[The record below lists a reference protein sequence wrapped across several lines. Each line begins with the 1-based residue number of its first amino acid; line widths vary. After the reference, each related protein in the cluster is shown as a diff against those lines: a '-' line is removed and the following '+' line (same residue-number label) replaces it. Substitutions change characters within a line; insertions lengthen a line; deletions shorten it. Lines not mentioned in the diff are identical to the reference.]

1 MPIGMQNAS
10 PEPLAAGDAF
20 CIRRWASAEI
30 QACTGGRPYATITDR
45 RDEEMPDD
53 YFNRQQ
59 NQHKPRY
66 AAGSDMDSIKTG
78 REIPEGGSSKKKD
91 KSILIAIIAG
101 LILYFW
107 ILPQVQS
114 ATKQNAQPTGNQQSP
129 QIQAD
134 AQGVL
139 HEATTGEV
147 SGEMT
152 SFFYASDASKATIE
166 AHIYNGTNKTISN
179 IAVTFSIVDEAENVL
194 AEKVVEISNDLP
206 SGETADCTTVLET
219 PSRPTGYTQAKM
231 NAQYKIQ
238 TF

>member
-1 MPIGMQNAS
+1 
-10 PEPLAAGDAF
+10 
-20 CIRRWASAEI
+20 
-30 QACTGGRPYATITDR
+30 
-45 RDEEMPDD
+45 
-53 YFNRQQ
+53 
-59 NQHKPRY
+59 
-66 AAGSDMDSIKTG
+66 
-78 REIPEGGSSKKKD
+78 
-91 KSILIAIIAG
+91 
-101 LILYFW
+101 
-107 ILPQVQS
+107 
-114 ATKQNAQPTGNQQSP
+114 
-129 QIQAD
+129 
-134 AQGVL
+134 
-139 HEATTGEV
+139 
-147 SGEMT
+147 MT

>member
-30 QACTGGRPYATITDR
+30 QACTGGGPYATITGG

-66 AAGSDMDSIKTG
+66 AAGSDMDSIYTG
-78 REIPEGGSSKKKD
+78 REVPDGGFGKKKD
-91 KSILIAIIAG
+91 RSTLIAAIVGAV
-101 LILYFW
+101 ILLW
-107 ILPQVQS
+107 ALPQILSVI
-114 ATKQNAQPTGNQQSP
+114 KQDAQPTGNQQSP
-129 QIQAD
+129 QVQAD

-166 AHIYNGTNKTISN
+166 AHIHNGTNKTISN
-179 IAVTFSIVDEAENVL
+179 IAVTFTIVDEAENVL
-194 AEKVVEISNDLP
+194 AEKVIEIPNDLS

-231 NAQYKIQ
+231 KAQYIIQ

>member
-1 MPIGMQNAS
+1 
-10 PEPLAAGDAF
+10 
-20 CIRRWASAEI
+20 
-30 QACTGGRPYATITDR
+30 
-45 RDEEMPDD
+45 MPDD

-59 NQHKPRY
+59 SQRKPRY

-78 REIPEGGSSKKKD
+78 REIPDGGFKQKKD
-91 KSILIAIIAG
+91 WSILFAIIAA
-101 LILYFW
+101 LILYFG
-107 ILPQVQS
+107 ILPQIQS

-129 QIQAD
+129 QVQAD

-152 SFFYASDASKATIE
+152 NFFYASDASKATIE
-166 AHIYNGTNKTISN
+166 AHIHNGTNKTISN
-179 IAVTFSIVDEAENVL
+179 IAVTFTIVDEAENVL
-194 AEKVVEISNDLP
+194 AEKVIEIPNDLS

-231 NAQYKIQ
+231 KAQYIIQ

>member
-1 MPIGMQNAS
+1 
-10 PEPLAAGDAF
+10 
-20 CIRRWASAEI
+20 
-30 QACTGGRPYATITDR
+30 
-45 RDEEMPDD
+45 MPDD

-59 NQHKPRY
+59 SQRKPRY

-78 REIPEGGSSKKKD
+78 REIPDGGFKQKKD
-91 KSILIAIIAG
+91 WSILFAIIAA
-101 LILYFW
+101 LILYFG
-107 ILPQVQS
+107 ILPQIQS

-129 QIQAD
+129 QVQAD

-152 SFFYASDASKATIE
+152 NFFYASDASKATIE
-166 AHIYNGTNKTISN
+166 AHIHNRTNKTISN
-179 IAVTFSIVDEAENVL
+179 IAVTFTIVDEAENVL
-194 AEKVVEISNDLP
+194 AEKVIEIPNDLS

-231 NAQYKIQ
+231 KAQYIIQ

>member
-1 MPIGMQNAS
+1 
-10 PEPLAAGDAF
+10 
-20 CIRRWASAEI
+20 
-30 QACTGGRPYATITDR
+30 
-45 RDEEMPDD
+45 MPDD

>member
-1 MPIGMQNAS
+1 
-10 PEPLAAGDAF
+10 
-20 CIRRWASAEI
+20 
-30 QACTGGRPYATITDR
+30 
-45 RDEEMPDD
+45 MPDD

-59 NQHKPRY
+59 NQRKPRY

-78 REIPEGGSSKKKD
+78 YEIPEGGSSKKKD

-166 AHIYNGTNKTISN
+166 AHIYNGTNKTISD
-179 IAVTFSIVDEAENVL
+179 IAVTFTIVDEAENVL

>member
-30 QACTGGRPYATITDR
+30 QACIGYRPYATITGG

-66 AAGSDMDSIKTG
+66 AAGSDIDSIKTG

-166 AHIYNGTNKTISN
+166 AHIYNGTNKTISD
-179 IAVTFSIVDEAENVL
+179 IAVTFTIVDEAENVL

>member
-1 MPIGMQNAS
+1 
-10 PEPLAAGDAF
+10 
-20 CIRRWASAEI
+20 
-30 QACTGGRPYATITDR
+30 
-45 RDEEMPDD
+45 MPDD

-59 NQHKPRY
+59 NQRKPRY

-78 REIPEGGSSKKKD
+78 YEIPEGGSSKKKD

-129 QIQAD
+129 QVQAD

-147 SGEMT
+147 SKDLV
-152 SFFYASDASKATIE
+152 SFFYSRDNSKATVE
-166 AHIYNGTNKTISN
+166 AYITNGTNKTIDN
-179 IAVTFSIVDEAENVL
+179 IIVTFTIKDTAENVL
-194 AEKVVEISNDLP
+194 AEKAVNVP
-206 SGETADCTTVLET
+206 SELAPGETGDYTTVIET
-219 PSRPTGYTQAKM
+219 PSKPTGETKVWMYAT
-231 NAQYKIQ
+231 YKIRY
-238 TF
+238 T

>member
-1 MPIGMQNAS
+1 
-10 PEPLAAGDAF
+10 
-20 CIRRWASAEI
+20 
-30 QACTGGRPYATITDR
+30 
-45 RDEEMPDD
+45 MPDD

-114 ATKQNAQPTGNQQSP
+114 ATKQNAQPTGTQQSP

-139 HEATTGEV
+139 HEPTTGEV

-166 AHIYNGTNKTISN
+166 AHIYNGTNKTISD
-179 IAVTFSIVDEAENVL
+179 IAVTFTIVDEAENVL